1 MCFERQELTPTPK
14 RPRPGA
20 AGATGSGRV
29 DLDDRKDTPPPSEGT
44 GCCK

>member
-14 RPRPGA
+14 RPRPGVDLNDKKENGTPA
-20 AGATGSGRV
+20 SGSG
-29 DLDDRKDTPPPSEGT
+29 ET